1 VRHSA
6 QKTQNNHR
14 TAAKRHAREIKTV
27 ANHALALHRAPAL
40 FLQIATEFATIGSM
54 SSPSQPIRLNAEDK
68 LAALRRLD
76 KGRAWKSLDDQLY
89 CTICKKVISGRQ
101 IEVAGGTNGLRALRL
116 KCSTAGCFS
125 TPADWL
131 VPVKSD
137 TVPKIGFF
145 FGDDGA

>member
-1 VRHSA
+1 MRHSA

-89 CTICKKVISGRQ
+89 CTPSARK
-101 IEVAGGTNGLRALRL
+101 
-116 KCSTAGCFS
+116 
-125 TPADWL
+125 
-131 VPVKSD
+131 
-137 TVPKIGFF
+137 
-145 FGDDGA
+145 